1 MAQDELTQR
10 SKKDG
15 KKSIFLSWTF
25 TKDLAQF
32 AFSFAR
38 SQRKDSVWWDG
49 FESVVSGS
57 TLS

>member
-1 MAQDELTQR
+1 M
-10 SKKDG
+10 K

-25 TKDLAQF
+25 TEGDLAQF
-32 AFSFAR
+32 AFFFAW

-49 FESVVSGS
+49 FESVVLGS